1 MKSISIQIIE
11 TYKRLLDMSLN
22 IGSEGNIS
30 VKKEDR
36 VYITPSGID
45 IKDLQEEDISI
56 IDLNGLK
63 QNNIK
68 PSSELDLHLTIYQ
81 SRKEI
86 CSVVHCHSQWAS
98 TLSCL
103 RTNIPQFHYMIA
115 EFGGKDIKCAQYAT
129 FGTKKLAK
137 NVLNAIKERKG
148 CLLSNHGQI
157 CIGKNLDEAT
167 HLSNALEKLS
177 KQYFFCLLSKK
188 LKLLSNDEMN
198 EVLELFSD
206 YKSIR

>member
-1 MKSISIQIIE
+1 MKSINIQIIE
-11 TYKRLLDMSLN
+11 TYKRLLDMNLN

-30 VKKEDR
+30 VKKEDI

-86 CSVVHCHSQWAS
+86 CSVVHCHSEWAS

-129 FGTKKLAK
+129 MQKLAK
-137 NVLNAIKERKG
+137 NVLNAMEERKG
-148 CLLSNHGQI
+148 VCYQI
-157 CIGKNLDEAT
+157 MVNYALANLDEAT

-177 KQYFFCLLSKK
+177 KQYYFLSKK

-198 EVLELFSD
+198 VVLELFSD